1 MLYSLDILDGLM
13 RFKLYLLGFLKL
25 ESENEINGIF
35 FLFLIHICPFFF
47 GIRKINRSNIIF
59 FSFYFE

>member
-47 GIRKINRSNIIF
+47 GILLEK
-59 FSFYFE
+59 